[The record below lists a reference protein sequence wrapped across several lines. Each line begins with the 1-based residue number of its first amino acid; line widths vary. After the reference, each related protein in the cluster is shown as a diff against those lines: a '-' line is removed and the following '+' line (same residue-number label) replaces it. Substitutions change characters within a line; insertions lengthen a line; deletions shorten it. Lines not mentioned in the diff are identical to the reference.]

1 MRISDWSSDVCSS
14 DLGGADLAWIETMS
28 SVDEVKAAVLGAAAA
43 GLPYVVTL
51 SFDTNGRTMMGVTP
65 AQLAE
70 LAHALEPRPLAFGG
84 NCGPGASE
92 LEIGRASGRGQ
103 A

>member
-14 DLGGADLAWIETMS
+14 DRLAWIETMS

-84 NCGPGASE
+84 NCGTGASE

>member
-1 MRISDWSSDVCSS
+1 
-14 DLGGADLAWIETMS
+14 MS

-70 LAHALEPRPLAFGG
+70 LAHALETRPLALGG
-84 NCGPGASE
+84 NCGTGASALLAASLNLGNATAE
-92 LEIGRASGRGQ
+92 GDGLEIGHTSTEERRGK
-103 A
+103 

>member
-1 MRISDWSSDVCSS
+1 
-14 DLGGADLAWIETMS
+14 MS

-65 AQLAE
+65 DQLAE
-70 LAHALEPRPLAFGG
+70 LAHALEPRPAPFGG
-84 NCGPGASE
+84 KRGPGATARMAPHLNTESAKATGDV
-92 LEIGRASGRGQ
+92 LVAQRNCGHTPFGSRVSA
-103 A
+103 